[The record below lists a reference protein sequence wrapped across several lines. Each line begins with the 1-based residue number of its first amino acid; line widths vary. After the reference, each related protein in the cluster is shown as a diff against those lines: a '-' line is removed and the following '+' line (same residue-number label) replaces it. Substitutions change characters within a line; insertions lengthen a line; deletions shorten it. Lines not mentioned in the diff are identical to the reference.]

1 MKRRLVPPPT
11 PSQTIGPFFPPHLIP
26 PGANDLTSRA
36 PGAPPA
42 AGEVVLLSGRII
54 GEGGKPAVNALIEI
68 WQADAGGRFNHPAD
82 RRNTPI
88 DRDFA
93 FWGRART
100 DGEGGYRFRTIKPG
114 SVDGVSA
121 PHISVTILGS
131 GLMRRLVTRMYFP
144 AEALNESDLLLCSL
158 DEARRYRLIAR
169 RKSPLPRGG
178 EREELALIFD
188 IVLRG
193 EGETPFLDD

>member
-88 DRDFA
+88 DRNFA

-144 AEALNESDLLLCSL
+144 DAALNETDPLLRSL
-158 DEARRYRLIAR
+158 DEARRHRLVAR
-169 RKSPLPRGG
+169 HAAAKATDG
-178 EREELALIFD
+178 LALVFD